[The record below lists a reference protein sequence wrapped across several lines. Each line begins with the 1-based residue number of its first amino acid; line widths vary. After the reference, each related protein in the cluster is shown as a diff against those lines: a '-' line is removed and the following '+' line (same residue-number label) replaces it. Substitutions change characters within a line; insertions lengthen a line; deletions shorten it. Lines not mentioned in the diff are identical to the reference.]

1 MHKDLSLIEAK
12 IVNNI
17 VKCLLCSC
25 CMSVSV
31 LVIKIHIIYLCIFIH
46 KMHVAKSYAIQSSS

>member
-1 MHKDLSLIEAK
+1 MHKVLSLIEAK

-25 CMSVSV
+25 SA
-31 LVIKIHIIYLCIFIH
+31 YLF
-46 KMHVAKSYAIQSSS
+46 QF